1 MTLEKPMVQTKWYSG
16 RDAPAANPVVS
27 VPYSP
32 SRRSSRTPWRA
43 ALAYVIVAGI
53 WIFLTDRAIESI
65 VAAHTGVTWIQTAK
79 GWAFVVA
86 TAVWLYVLV
95 RREQH
100 LRFRMEETEREAAE
114 MLGAFIGSAP
124 IAIVGLD
131 RAERVVLWNPA
142 SERLFGWPAE
152 EVMGREIPFVPAERD
167 EEGRRLRDLSL
178 RGERLE
184 GVELVRQRR
193 DGSNIDV
200 AVWTAPLHGK
210 RGEISGTVV
219 AISDISGMRA
229 AQAEIQ
235 RQFERLASLRA
246 IDQAITGSLDLS
258 ITLNVVLEQTVDRLG
273 VDAAAVLLLDPHS
286 QILEFAAGRGF
297 QMEDVSRFQIR
308 VGDGVAGTA
317 ALERRTMKI
326 ASIEETRMH
335 GSRRA
340 WLLEERFVSHYATP
354 LLIKGQVR
362 GVLEVFQRAPLHPD
376 RDWIEFLEI
385 LAGQTAIAVENTTLF
400 EELQRS
406 NAQLTIAYDA
416 TLEGWSGALDLRDEE
431 TEGHARRVTEACVR
445 LARALGISGEDLNH
459 LRRGALLHDIGK
471 MGIPDS
477 ILRKPGPLT
486 DEEWKIMRRH
496 PSYAYELLAPIT
508 FLHPALD
515 IPYCHHERWDGS
527 GYPRGLKGEEIPI
540 AARIFAIVD
549 VWDALLSDRPYRP
562 RMKPEQVLDYI
573 EAGAGTQFDPDIVR
587 VFLRLERESAI
598 AGGSGRRG

>member
-1 MTLEKPMVQTKWYSG
+1 MVQTKWYSG
-16 RDAPAANPVVS
+16 RDAPAVNPVVS